1 LFYQAEKFPSDDSY
15 SITSL
20 NLKEIVAQILGLL
33 PDLTLI
39 TEDHLNVRKFK

>member
-1 LFYQAEKFPSDDSY
+1 LFYPAGHFPLNDSY

-20 NLKEIVAQILGLL
+20 NLKEIVSQVLALL

-39 TEDHLNVRKFK
+39 SEDHLNVRE